1 MEATLKVDPEKK
13 KKYLAYAKET
23 VYWEACL
30 EKGERLEQKVT
41 FLFIC
46 LCAVHCQCAPLP
58 SAILIWKSLARTL
71 GRSSGRAWLLV
82 SYSLDGSSLQ

>member
-41 FLFIC
+41 FVHILTLKSFIGSMEEVQGALGSWSHIPWMDL
-46 LCAVHCQCAPLP
+46 LCDDSLP
-58 SAILIWKSLARTL
+58 NISL
-71 GRSSGRAWLLV
+71 
-82 SYSLDGSSLQ
+82 

>member
-41 FLFIC
+41 FVHIC
-46 LCAVHCQCAPLP
+46 LR
-58 SAILIWKSLARTL
+58 AILTLKSFIGSMEEVQGAL
-71 GRSSGRAWLLV
+71 GSWSHIPWMDLLCDD
-82 SYSLDGSSLQ
+82 SLPNISL

>member
-1 MEATLKVDPEKK
+1 MEAILNLKVDPEKK

-41 FLFIC
+41 FLFVC
-46 LCAVHCQCAPLP
+46 LCAVCTCAFVFM
-58 SAILIWKSLARTL
+58 LIY
-71 GRSSGRAWLLV
+71 LL
-82 SYSLDGSSLQ
+82 SF

>member
-1 MEATLKVDPEKK
+1 MKVILKVDPEKK

-41 FLFIC
+41 FGVHFPFALF
-46 LCAVHCQCAPLP
+46 
-58 SAILIWKSLARTL
+58 
-71 GRSSGRAWLLV
+71 
-82 SYSLDGSSLQ
+82 

>member
-1 MEATLKVDPEKK
+1 MEAILKVDPDKK

-41 FLFIC
+41 FLKSC
-46 LCAVHCQCAPLP
+46 PL
-58 SAILIWKSLARTL
+58 AILI
-71 GRSSGRAWLLV
+71 
-82 SYSLDGSSLQ
+82 